1 MFLRIL
7 RIVDLL
13 QGELLLYYLTNT
25 NLEFLRVYKINLRRK
40 NTVVF

>member
-25 NLEFLRVYKINLRRK
+25 NLEFLHVYKINLRRK